1 MMLSR
6 EATTAL
12 NDYLDQVRAALPL
25 APSHGLSLV
34 DKLYRQI
41 TSACENKARLA
52 HESQVSGEAMQ
63 AHIMTLGSPQECAER
78 LALAEA
84 DRRWP
89 GEAFTDILFERHGFS
104 DRAGAFAK
112 AAAQRGEY
120 AARVSIDV
128 AASAFDMAA
137 QKLREAAE
145 KMKSK

>member
-6 EATTAL
+6 EATAAL

-41 TSACENKARLA
+41 TSACESKARLA

-63 AHIMTLGSPQECAER
+63 AHLMTLGSPQEWAER

-84 DRRWP
+84 DRLAREV
-89 GEAFTDILFERHGFS
+89 GRVEYRHVRRAQNEEA
-104 DRAGAFAK
+104 DRLVNEALDA
-112 AAAQRGEY
+112 
-120 AARVSIDV
+120 V
-128 AASAFDMAA
+128 A
-137 QKLREAAE
+137 
-145 KMKSK
+145 